1 MRRPTAEGLL
11 LLALTAL
18 GCRVTQAGALDASAR
33 PDVARPVAAV
43 KDAAADARDAAAV
56 AVAVAAPSPPAWV
69 APEARCVG
77 HARNRDVVR
86 TAKFCPVRTV
96 ARVAQWAPDAVVVLG
111 GGMLASGAP
120 GCATVQ
126 RGYLAA
132 QVDDALRAAPPTFV
146 FSGAGNDRHA
156 LAAMDE
162 ADARCVA
169 ARVRQSAA
177 AAGSSAQRQRLTR
190 EADAIAAGASRVM
203 TEADAMCAVMLR
215 RTEPARRDALLAR
228 VRFEA
233 RSSTT
238 GQNALFTRPILA
250 AGRFRRVLVLTSPV
264 LKRFGRGA
272 DLHAD
277 RAFGGFQAA
286 RRGGGWALASVGCP
300 IVQGPGV
307 QTWYAFEP
315 VPTMPAGMAME
326 VTSR

>member
-1 MRRPTAEGLL
+1 MRFGL
-11 LLALTAL
+11 AVAVVAL
-18 GCRVTQAGALDASAR
+18 GCRVTQASGLDASAP
-33 PDVARPVAAV
+33 PDAARPAEAM
-43 KDAAADARDAAAV
+43 KDAAADAREALAADADAV
-56 AVAVAAPSPPAWV
+56 AVADAAPVWV

-77 HARNRDVVR
+77 HARDRDVVR

-96 ARVAQWAPDAVVVLG
+96 ERVARWAPDAVVVLG
-111 GGMLASGAP
+111 GGMRASGAP
-120 GCATVQ
+120 GCGTVQ

-132 QVDDALRAAPPTFV
+132 QLDDALRGAPPTFV
-146 FSGAGNDRHA
+146 FSGAGNDTHA

-177 AAGSSAQRQRLTR
+177 AARSSSQRQRLAR
-190 EADAIAAGASRVM
+190 EADAVTAGASRVM

-238 GQNALFTRPILA
+238 GQNALFTRPLLA

-286 RRGGGWALASVGCP
+286 RRGGGWALAAVGCP
-300 IVQGPGV
+300 IVQGVGV

-315 VPTMPAGMAME
+315 VPTMPEGMTMD